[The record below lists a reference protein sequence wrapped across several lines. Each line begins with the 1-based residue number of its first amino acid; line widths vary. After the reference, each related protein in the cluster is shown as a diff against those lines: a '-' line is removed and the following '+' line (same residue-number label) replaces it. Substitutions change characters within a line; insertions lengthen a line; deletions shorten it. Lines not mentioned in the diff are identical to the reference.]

1 MGAEMMVHYQL
12 KTVQSFRKKKRSL
25 NSFKHDVLHYN
36 LLLNVDC

>member
-12 KTVQSFRKKKRSL
+12 KTVQSFKKKKFEP
-25 NSFKHDVLHYN
+25 FKHDVLLYN